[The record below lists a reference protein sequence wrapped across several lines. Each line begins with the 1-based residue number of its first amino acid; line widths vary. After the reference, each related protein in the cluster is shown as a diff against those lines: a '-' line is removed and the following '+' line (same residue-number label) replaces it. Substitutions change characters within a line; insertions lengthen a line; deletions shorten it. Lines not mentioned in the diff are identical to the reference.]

1 MFGVPRITCGTH
13 LIRPGRLD
21 HRHRVLRLLE
31 ESRLDMRRRARLP
44 CANDPAISTA
54 IFQPSPRDLRAIS
67 RLEVR
72 GPVVD
77 KVRLE
82 DGVVTSTHEE
92 TRGRSRYDA
101 PVATY
106 PLVVLRVPLG
116 VDAGDGE
123 DREEAR
129 REDRFGQPVGG
140 SV

>member
-1 MFGVPRITCGTH
+1 MRACHVRMIPRSRPEIARSSSH
-13 LIRPGRLD
+13 LR
-21 HRHRVLRLLE
+21 
-31 ESRLDMRRRARLP
+31 
-44 CANDPAISTA
+44 AISA
-54 IFQPSPRDLRAIS
+54 RPPRDLRAIS

-82 DGVVTSTHEE
+82 DRVVTPTHEE
-92 TRGRSRYDA
+92 ARGRPRYDA

-116 VDAGDGE
+116 VDPGDGE

-140 SV
+140 SVSSEYCAGLLL